1 MDNFNDLLPKVHFEQ
16 IQIKNLIPQ
25 VGYQR
30 VLSKAHVKKTAEN
43 FNPYQINPVKVS
55 RREGKNYVV
64 NGQHTIEVI
73 ALVSKSRE
81 TSVWCMVYDNLT
93 YEEEAEIFATQQKY
107 TRYLSSYDIFNAEI
121 EAGNEEASIIKSVVE
136 SYNLTVS
143 SNQIPGAICA
153 IATLESIY
161 ESYGYEI
168 LDATLGLCIATWQ
181 GEKNSLSS
189 YVLKAVAILLVAFQG
204 EIKETLFKEKLQFTP
219 IIQISK
225 SAKLLQESS
234 NIKGYGYALAMLN
247 IYNSRLSNPLDA
259 AKLFT
264 CKKLKKSK
272 YSKIQF
278 YDKPPE
284 YEDE

>member
-30 VLSKAHVKKTAEN
+30 VSSKAHVKKTAEN

-73 ALVSKSRE
+73 ALVSGSRE

-136 SYNLTVS
+136 SYNLTIS

-161 ESYGYEI
+161 ESYGYAI

-189 YVLKAVAILLVAFQG
+189 YILKAVALLLVAFRG
-204 EIKETLFKEKLQFTP
+204 EIKETLFKEKLQFF
-219 IIQISK
+219 IRIK
-225 SAKLLQESS
+225 SS
-234 NIKGYGYALAMLN
+234 I
-247 IYNSRLSNPLDA
+247 
-259 AKLFT
+259 
-264 CKKLKKSK
+264 
-272 YSKIQF
+272 
-278 YDKPPE
+278 
-284 YEDE
+284 